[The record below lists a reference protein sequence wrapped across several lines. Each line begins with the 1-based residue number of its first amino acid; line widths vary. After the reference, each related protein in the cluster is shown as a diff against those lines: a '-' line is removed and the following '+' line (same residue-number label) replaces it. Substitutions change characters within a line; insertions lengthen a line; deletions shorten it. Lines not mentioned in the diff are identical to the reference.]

1 MKKVLCMAVFAAAS
15 LASQAQSLWH
25 FSSALTSPWA
35 GTARYMATGGALSSL
50 GNDPSA
56 ILDNPATA
64 ATYRAGEISLTGL
77 LGLDQSIFLTQA
89 HLPAFHWGSAIQMTD
104 ESVLAF
110 SLDSRTSR
118 YQPFNWNQDL
128 YNPSVSQVDAWL
140 AEAGTLSPSEC
151 FQQGLYGP
159 YAAYQA
165 YVLEYDGLSL
175 YPLMAG
181 TPDVQSLYLER
192 EQKKSQTQG
201 SVAVR
206 TDKISLGAGL
216 EYLNLRSSENL
227 SILEYPYAQ
236 DGYLLNIYTRQTDSL
251 RSGGFRIR
259 LGMLAKLGEGTR
271 ISAFWTGTSLLRSN
285 WHYRYRVYDN
295 PANPSGVGVDAFEL
309 YQDETFRTLQP
320 ATAGV
325 GIAHVLDEQGFISA
339 EYRYTGAPDNP
350 IYSPIEFLAI
360 GQEIGQELKGSHDL
374 RLGTEWR
381 QEAQSFRAGYRI
393 STKASSFKEHSGYQQ
408 ISTGWGLR
416 GNEWFFD
423 LALVGQFR
431 NGQILHPL
439 SGEVLSLPSA
449 TAMFVATYSVRLR

>member
-1 MKKVLCMAVFAAAS
+1 MRKVLYIAAFSAVN
-15 LASQAQSLWH
+15 LVCQAQSLWH

-35 GTARYMATGGALSSL
+35 GTARYMAAGGALSSL

-77 LGLDQSIFLTQA
+77 LGIDQSTFITQA
-89 HLPAFHWGSAIQMTD
+89 SLPAFHWGSAIQMTD

-118 YQPFNWNQDL
+118 YQPFAWNQDT
-128 YNPSVSQVDAWL
+128 YNPNTSQVDAWL
-140 AEAGTLSPSEC
+140 AQAGSLSPSEC

-165 YVLEYDGLSL
+165 YVLEYDGTSL
-175 YPLMAG
+175 FPLMLG
-181 TPDVQSLYLER
+181 TPDIQSVYFER
-192 EQKKSQTQG
+192 DHKMSQTQG

-206 TDKISLGAGL
+206 TEYLSIGAGL
-216 EYLNLRSSENL
+216 EYLSLRSSEKL
-227 SILEYPYAQ
+227 RILEYPYSQ
-236 DGYLLNIYTRQTDSL
+236 DGYLLNIYTHQTDSL

-271 ISAFWTGTSLLRSN
+271 LSAFWTGTSLLSSN
-285 WHYRYRVYDN
+285 WFYRYRVYDN

-309 YQDETFRTLQP
+309 YQDERFRTVQP

-325 GIAHVLDEQGFISA
+325 GIAQVIDKQGFVSA
-339 EYRYTGAPDNP
+339 EYRYTDAPANP
-350 IYSPIEFLAI
+350 IYSPIEFLSI
-360 GQEIGQELKGSHDL
+360 GQQIGQELTGSHDL
-374 RLGTEWR
+374 RVGAEWR
-381 QEAQSFRAGYRI
+381 QDAQSFRAGYRF
-393 STKASSFKEHSGYQQ
+393 STKASGFKEHSGYQQ
-408 ISTGWGLR
+408 ISAGWGLR

-423 LALVGQFR
+423 LGLIGQFR
-431 NGQILHPL
+431 KGQILHPL
-439 SGEVLSLPSA
+439 NSEILSLPSA
-449 TAMFVATYSVRLR
+449 TIMLVATYSVRLR

>member
-1 MKKVLCMAVFAAAS
+1 MKQLILWGALLVSVGS
-15 LASQAQSLWH
+15 HGQSLWH
-25 FSSALTSPWA
+25 FSSALSSPWA
-35 GTARYMATGGALSSL
+35 GSARYMATGGALSSL

-77 LGLDQSIFLTQA
+77 LGMDQNGFSRQA
-89 HLPAFHWGSAIQMTD
+89 QLPAFHWGSAIQVTD

-118 YQPFNWNQDL
+118 FQPSPWSHETFN
-128 YNPSVSQVDAWL
+128 PTVSQVDKWL
-140 AEAGTLSPSEC
+140 EEAGNLSPTEC

-165 YVLEYDGLSL
+165 YVLEYDGIAL
-175 YPLMAG
+175 YPLMTG
-181 TPDVQSLYLER
+181 SPDIQYLYLQR
-192 EQKKSQTQG
+192 DQKISQTQG

-206 TDKISLGAGL
+206 TEQVVLGAGL
-216 EYLNLRSSENL
+216 EYFNHRSSERL
-227 SILEYPYAQ
+227 SIMEYPYTQ
-236 DGYLLNIYTRQTDSL
+236 DGYLLNIYSKQVDSL

-259 LGMLAKLGEGTR
+259 LGMLAKVGEGTR
-271 ISAFWTGTSLLRSN
+271 ISAFWTGTSLLSSN
-285 WHYRYRVYDN
+285 WYYRYRIYDN
-295 PANPSGVGVDAFEL
+295 PANPVNVGVDAFEL
-309 YQDETFRTLQP
+309 YQDESFRTIQP
-320 ATAGV
+320 STAGV
-325 GIAHVLDEQGFISA
+325 GIAHVIGQQGFVSA

-360 GQEIGQELKGSHDL
+360 GREIGQELQGSHDL

-381 QEAQSFRAGYRI
+381 LDAQSFRAGFR
-393 STKASSFKEHSGYQQ
+393 STSKASNFKEHSGYQQ
-408 ISTGWGLR
+408 VSAGWGIR

-431 NGQILHPL
+431 KGQILHPL
-439 SGEVLSLPSA
+439 SGETIYLPSA
-449 TAMFVATYSVRLR
+449 TGMLVATYSVRLR

>member
-1 MKKVLCMAVFAAAS
+1 MKKILFLSACALS
-15 LASQAQSLWH
+15 LAGQGQSLWH

-35 GTARYMATGGALSSL
+35 GTARYMATGAALSSL

-56 ILDNPATA
+56 IVDNPATA
-64 ATYRAGEISLTGL
+64 ATYRASEISLTGL
-77 LGLDQSIFLTQA
+77 LGLDQNTIIGQA
-89 HLPAFHWGSAIQMTD
+89 QLPAFHWGSIIQMTE

-118 YQPFNWNQDL
+118 FQPLNWSKDI

-140 AEAGTLSPSEC
+140 AQAGDLSPTDC

-175 YPLMAG
+175 YPLMTG
-181 TPDVQSLYLER
+181 KPDVQYLYLER
-192 EQKKSQTQG
+192 DQRISQTQG

-206 TDKISLGAGL
+206 TDHISLGAGL
-216 EYLNLRSSENL
+216 EYLNLRSSEKL

-236 DGYLLNIYTRQTDSL
+236 DGYLLNIYTRQMDSL

-259 LGMLAKLGEGTR
+259 LGLLAKLGEGTR
-271 ISAFWTGTSLLRSN
+271 ISAFWTGTSLLSSN

-295 PANPSGVGVDAFEL
+295 PENPPNIGVDNFEL
-309 YQDETFRTLQP
+309 YQDESFRTVQP
-320 ATAGV
+320 STAGL
-325 GIAHVLDEQGFISA
+325 GIAQVIQNQGFVSA

-350 IYSPIEFLAI
+350 IYAPIEFLTI
-360 GQEIGQELKGSHDL
+360 GQEIGNELKGSHDL
-374 RLGTEWR
+374 RIGTEWR
-381 QEAQSFRAGYRI
+381 QDAQSFRAGYRL
-393 STKASSFKEHSGYQQ
+393 STKASNFKEHSGYQQ
-408 ISTGWGLR
+408 LSTGWGLR

-431 NGQILHPL
+431 TGQIIHPL
-439 SGEVLSLPSA
+439 SGETLSLPSSSILL
-449 TAMFVATYSVRLR
+449 VATYSFRLI

>member
-1 MKKVLCMAVFAAAS
+1 MRKVLTLAA
-15 LASQAQSLWH
+15 LAAIPFTSQAQSLWH
-25 FSSALTSPWA
+25 FSSALSSPWA
-35 GTARYMATGGALSSL
+35 GSARYMATGGALSSL

-77 LGLDQSIFLTQA
+77 LGLDQSTFLTQA
-89 HLPAFHWGSAIQMTD
+89 NLPAFHWGSALQMTD

-118 YQPFNWNQDL
+118 YQPFAWNHDTYQ
-128 YNPSVSQVDAWL
+128 PTVSQVDAWL
-140 AEAGTLSPSEC
+140 AQAGSLSPSEC

-165 YVLEYDGLSL
+165 YVLEYDGLSM
-175 YPLMAG
+175 YPLMVG
-181 TPDVQSLYLER
+181 TPDVQALYLQR
-192 EQKKSQTQG
+192 DQKISQTQG

-216 EYLNLRSSENL
+216 EYLNLRSSEKL
-227 SILEYPYAQ
+227 SIQEYPYAQ

-259 LGMLAKLGEGTR
+259 LGMLAKVGEGTR
-271 ISAFWTGTSLLRSN
+271 ISAFWTGTSLLSSK
-285 WHYRYRVYDN
+285 WFYRYRVYDN

-309 YQDETFRTLQP
+309 YQDESFRTVQP
-320 ATAGV
+320 ATAGI
-325 GIAHVLDEQGFISA
+325 GIAQVIDKQGFVSA
-339 EYRYTGAPDNP
+339 EYRYTEAPANP
-350 IYSPIEFLAI
+350 IYSPIEFLSI
-360 GQEIGQELKGSHDL
+360 GQQIGLELQGSHDL

-381 QEAQSFRAGYRI
+381 QDAQSFRAGYRL
-393 STKASSFKEHSGYQQ
+393 STKASAFKEHSGYQQ
-408 ISTGWGLR
+408 VSAGWGIR

-423 LALVGQFR
+423 FAIVGQFR
-431 NGQILHPL
+431 TGQILHPL
-439 SGEVLSLPSA
+439 SGETLPLPSG
-449 TAMFVATYSVRLR
+449 TGMLVATYSVRLR